1 MGVGDLVSA
10 LRSMDRLLSLEE
22 KHGRAIE
29 RLTVELDA
37 LKARVTR
44 LEAREDLIVTEAKA
58 ASSAAASQVA
68 MMSFS
73 DIARRIGAL
82 EERTSRPQRY
92 RAHGT
97 TDRWTL
103 IAEQPG
109 ACSPGSNAAPAVLEA
124 TWALQPWKGH

>member
-1 MGVGDLVSA
+1 MGVGDFVSA

-29 RLTVELDA
+29 KLAAELDG
-37 LKARVTR
+37 LKARITR

-68 MMSFS
+68 MISFS

-82 EERTSRPQRY
+82 EERTGRSQNVAPTAPQID
-92 RAHGT
+92 G
-97 TDRWTL
+97 
-103 IAEQPG
+103 P
-109 ACSPGSNAAPAVLEA
+109 
-124 TWALQPWKGH
+124 